1 MNAARRRTR
10 LPAHGKVPTVSVN
23 STQYEISTRIAVLN
37 ELPAQQLRD
46 EWRRLRRGQPPRLS
60 RDSLIRTI
68 AYRMQELAYCGL
80 SNATQ
85 RRLAAK

>member
-1 MNAARRRTR
+1 MQPEGEHACLRTPR
-10 LPAHGKVPTVSVN
+10 CN

-46 EWRRLRRGQPPRLS
+46 EWRRLHRGQPPRLG
-60 RDSLIRTI
+60 DL
-68 AYRMQELAYCGL
+68 QELGYGGL
-80 SNATQ
+80 SKATQ

>member
-10 LPAHGKVPTVSVN
+10 LPAQGKAPTVSVN

-60 RDSLIRTI
+60 RDL
-68 AYRMQELAYCGL
+68 QELAYGGL
-80 SNATQ
+80 SKATQ

>member
-10 LPAHGKVPTVSVN
+10 LPAQGKVPTVSVN

-46 EWRRLRRGQPPRLS
+46 EWRRLAEAS
-60 RDSLIRTI
+60 RH
-68 AYRMQELAYCGL
+68 G
-80 SNATQ
+80 
-85 RRLAAK
+85 